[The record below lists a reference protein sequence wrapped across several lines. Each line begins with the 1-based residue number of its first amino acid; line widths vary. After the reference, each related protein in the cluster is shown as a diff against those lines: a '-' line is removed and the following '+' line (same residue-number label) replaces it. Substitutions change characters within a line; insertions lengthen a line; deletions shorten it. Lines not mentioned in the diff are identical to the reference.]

1 MKSHLAM
8 VVAACLV
15 VPSLLVAQHSPVGN
29 RSGRQVRSAA
39 AASPTP
45 APAPGEP
52 RLHQRSWVDV
62 ALEQF
67 NPDDLDYGAWMEQRR
82 QAFLDAKLRNP
93 YFHYSLWSTV
103 GLLLMFVVCAK
114 LWIDNRRFLWI
125 TAEQMADL
133 YNQDALSRK
142 AAHEAIKRYN
152 DHIEACNRAIEMEQS
167 GRSNGFQIAPTA
179 EGELRRLEEELGKTR
194 AENSQL
200 QVENTTKEKTLA
212 ALSLRIDGNG
222 GSVPGG
228 NATNNGPD
236 LSQADAKLVSHINR
250 LQEELYAERKKN
262 KRLQGA

>member
-1 MKSHLAM
+1 MKSHLVI

-15 VPSLLVAQHSPVGN
+15 APIQLVAQHGPVGN
-29 RSGRQVRSAA
+29 RSGRQTRSAA
-39 AASPTP
+39 AATSPT
-45 APAPGEP
+45 PAPGEP

-82 QAFLDAKLRNP
+82 QAFMDAKVRNP

-103 GLLLMFVVCAK
+103 GLLLMFVACAK
-114 LWIDNRRFLWI
+114 LWIDNRRILWV

-133 YNQDALSRK
+133 YNQDVLSRA
-142 AAHEAIKRYN
+142 AAHEAIKKYN
-152 DHIEACNRAIEMEQS
+152 DHIEDCNRAIEMGES
-167 GRSNGFQIAPTA
+167 GKSNGFQIAPTA
-179 EGELRRLEEELGKTR
+179 EGELRRLEEELGKAH
-194 AENSQL
+194 AEISRLQL
-200 QVENTTKEKTLA
+200 ENTTTRQTLA

-222 GSVPGG
+222 GSGHEG
-228 NATNNGPD
+228 NGAIGGPD

-250 LQEELYAERKKN
+250 LQEELYAERKKT